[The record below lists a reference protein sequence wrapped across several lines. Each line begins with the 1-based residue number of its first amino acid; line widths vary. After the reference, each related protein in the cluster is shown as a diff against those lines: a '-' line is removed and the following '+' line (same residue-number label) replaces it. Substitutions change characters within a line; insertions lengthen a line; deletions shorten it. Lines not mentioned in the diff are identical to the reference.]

1 MDSWL
6 ILVVAV
12 PLLVLVM
19 TELSSAGRRQRETAA
34 RLRRVEAKLDVV
46 MGHLGLALPEPAL
59 PEVLAQLE
67 RGQKIAAVKAYREA
81 TGEGL
86 REAKEAVDRLAA
98 ERGL

>member
-6 ILVVAV
+6 VPVVAL

-19 TELSSAGRRQRETAA
+19 TEMSSAARRQRETAA
-34 RLRRVEAKLDVV
+34 RLRRVERKLDLVLD
-46 MGHLGLALPEPAL
+46 HLGLTVPEPAL
-59 PEVLAQLE
+59 PEVVAQLE

-98 ERGL
+98 QRGL